1 VSYPLAVTKNTISH
15 MTFTMNTK
23 TITKI
28 VLGVFGAG
36 ILAAIALTKIQAD
49 CLPLVGKIVSGA
61 AALAILAMAAF
72 DHGRTKRLN

>member
-1 VSYPLAVTKNTISH
+1 

-36 ILAAIALTKIQAD
+36 MLAAIALTKIQAD
-49 CLPLVGKIVSGA
+49 WLPLLGKIVSGA
-61 AALAILAMAAF
+61 VAVAILAMAAF
-72 DHGRTKRLN
+72 DNSRAKRLH

>member
-1 VSYPLAVTKNTISH
+1 MTKSAISQ

-28 VLGVFGAG
+28 VLGTLGAG

-49 CLPLVGKIVSGA
+49 WLPLVGKIVSGA
-61 AALAILAMAAF
+61 VAVAILAMAAF